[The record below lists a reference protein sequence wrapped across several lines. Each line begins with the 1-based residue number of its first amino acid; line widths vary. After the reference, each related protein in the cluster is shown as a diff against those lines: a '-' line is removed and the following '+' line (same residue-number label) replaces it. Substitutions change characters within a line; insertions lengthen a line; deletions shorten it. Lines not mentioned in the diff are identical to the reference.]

1 MSTLRQRM
9 REDMRIRNLSE
20 RTQDCY
26 IGHVA
31 QFARHFG
38 RSPEELE
45 AEHVRKYQLYLVE
58 EKRASWS
65 RFNQAVCALRF
76 LYRVTL
82 GREWAVEQIP
92 YAKREKKL
100 PSVLSVDEV
109 RRLLGAVRNEKH
121 RVLMMTIYGAGL
133 RLSEAIRLRVTDVD
147 SERMVL
153 HVHGGKG
160 QKDRMVPLSPRLLEQ
175 LRRYWKR
182 ARPGTYLFP
191 GAKENTG
198 LHPTAVQRAFQS
210 ARWAA
215 GLRKRASVHTLRHSY
230 ATHLLESGT
239 DLRKIQTWLGHG
251 SLNTTAVY
259 LHVGVGGSSGKSPL
273 DALEPLD

>member
-1 MSTLRQRM
+1 MTTLRQRM

-20 RTQDCY
+20 RTQACY
-26 IGHVA
+26 IWHVA

-38 RSPEELE
+38 RSPEELD
-45 AEHVRKYQLYLVE
+45 AEHVRRYQLYLIE

-65 RFNQAVCALRF
+65 SFNQGVCALRF

-82 GREWAVEQIP
+82 GKEWAVEQIP

-109 RRLLGAVRNEKH
+109 QRLLAAVRNEKH
-121 RVLMMTIYGAGL
+121 RVLLTTIYAAGL
-133 RLSEAIRLRVTDVD
+133 RLSEAIGLRVTDID

-153 HVHGGKG
+153 HVRRAKG
-160 QKDRMVPLSPRLLEQ
+160 QKDRLVPLSPRLLDR
-175 LRRYWKR
+175 LRCYWKCF
-182 ARPGTYLFP
+182 RPRTYLFP
-191 GAKENTG
+191 GAKRDAG

-210 ARWAA
+210 ARLMS

-239 DLRKIQTWLGHG
+239 DLRKIQTWLGHK

-259 LHVGVGGSSGKSPL
+259 LHVGVGGSHGRSPL
-273 DALEPLD
+273 DTLGPLD